1 VNVEKES
8 GSGAVSAQE
17 DAAKPNVAMMT
28 RNIGHLL
35 RLARLRLANLMDKQ
49 LLKQLGITNVQAT
62 LLFLISTGESASL
75 KTLAQSS
82 GTEMAR
88 TSRLLTLLE
97 ERGLVV
103 RIRSGS
109 DRRVTELQ
117 LTDAGSSLASRLP
130 MILRDVA
137 DLALSTFDET
147 NRALLV
153 DMLSDLIGNC
163 EMIEHQSAGRPSESD
178 RMNPQEY
185 WKDSL
190 DFVELPC
197 SREYCR

>member
-1 VNVEKES
+1 VNVENES

-17 DAAKPNVAMMT
+17 DTAKPNVAMMT

-35 RLARLRLANLMDKQ
+35 RLARLRLANLMD
-49 LLKQLGITNVQAT
+49 
-62 LLFLISTGESASL
+62 
-75 KTLAQSS
+75 TLAQSS

>member
-1 VNVEKES
+1 MNVENES

-17 DAAKPNVAMMT
+17 DTAKPNVAMMT

-82 GTEMAR
+82 GIEMAR

-97 ERGLVV
+97 ERGMVTRV
-103 RIRSGS
+103 RSGS

-117 LTDAGSSLASRLP
+117 LTDAIQSLLADEQVLAYKYHGTRFDCGSKLGYLKATVEFA
-130 MILRDVA
+130 LRHPEVA
-137 DLALSTFDET
+137 ADFE
-147 NRALLV
+147 
-153 DMLSDLIGNC
+153 
-163 EMIEHQSAGRPSESD
+163 
-178 RMNPQEY
+178 EY
-185 WKDSL
+185 LRTRSPVL
-190 DFVELPC
+190 EG
-197 SREYCR
+197 